1 MFHVKKIV
9 LHAVVPKRA
18 TEGSAGLDISSSVD
32 FLFNCDRDHDDG
44 YDHDAGYDHD
54 DEYGYDEAIFLLYRR

>member
-9 LHAVVPKRA
+9 LHAVLPKRA

-32 FLFNCDRDHDDG
+32 FLFNCDRDR
-44 YDHDAGYDHD
+44 DHDAGYDHD
-54 DEYGYDEAIFLLYRR
+54 AEYGYDEAIFLLYWR

>member
-1 MFHVKKIV
+1 MFHVKKLV

-32 FLFNCDRDHDDG
+32 FLFNCDRDHDAG
-44 YDHDAGYDHD
+44 YDHDA
-54 DEYGYDEAIFLLYRR
+54 EYGYDEEVFLLYRRRFWYS